1 MGAKRRFTRDE
12 LTAFDGSNGRPIYVA
27 ARGRVYDVT
36 GSHPWAG
43 GRHMGVHSAGSD
55 LSGSL
60 QNAPHDSEV
69 LSRFPVV
76 GTLVEDEVVELSLVR
91 RIADL
96 YPHPIVA
103 HFPIVLSTIT
113 PLFSILFIL
122 TGEGSFEL
130 ASYYVLVLGFIASP
144 FCGLAGVFS
153 WRVNYRGVR
162 SRQFNSKRLFTVSL
176 VIVMTGCLVW
186 RTLVPDVL
194 VSMTLSSYVYL
205 ILQMSMA
212 LIAGV
217 LGHTGGKI
225 VFS

>member
-1 MGAKRRFTRDE
+1 MGERRFTGDE
-12 LTAFDGSNGRPIYVA
+12 LAAFDGDDGRPIYVA
-27 ARGRVYDVT
+27 AGGRVYDVT
-36 GSHPWAG
+36 GSSLWAG
-43 GRHMGVHSAGSD
+43 GRHMGVHGAGND
-55 LSGSL
+55 LSEGL

-76 GTLVEDEVVELSLVR
+76 GVLVEDEVAEVSLTR

-103 HFPIVLSTIT
+103 HFPIVLSTIA

-130 ASYYVLVLGFIASP
+130 ASYYVLVLGFLASP
-144 FCGLAGVFS
+144 VCGLAGVFS
-153 WRVNYRGVR
+153 WRVNYRGVMN
-162 SRQFNSKRLFTVSL
+162 SRFNSKILFTSAL
-176 VIVMTGCLVW
+176 VVVMTVCLLW

-194 VSMTLSSYVYL
+194 VSMSLSSYVYL
-205 ILQMSMA
+205 VLQMSLA
-212 LIAGV
+212 LMAGV